1 MGLVACSDSASR
13 CNTAQLEEGLE
24 EGDDVMSQTEPPPT
38 RPAQNPVI
46 ADDQKAVCARSIH
59 IMAGGDL
66 PEFEAVVHPE
76 AVNREAVREPMASR
90 GRGPA
95 AFYATA
101 LWLRGAFSDLHW
113 DIHEIAADGDLV
125 AVHSTMSG
133 RHTGPFVQYDGAGA
147 VSQVMPPTGR
157 SFSSTQ
163 THWLRI
169 ADGKVIEHWANR
181 DDLATAQQ
189 AGWVP
194 PSPRYLIRMALAKRR
209 ARRT

>member
-1 MGLVACSDSASR
+1 M
-13 CNTAQLEEGLE
+13 
-24 EGDDVMSQTEPPPT
+24 MSQTEPTQT
-38 RPAQNPVI
+38 RLGENPVI
-46 ADDQKAVCARSIH
+46 ADDPKAVCVRSIH
-59 IMAGGDL
+59 IMSDGDL
-66 PEFEAVVHPE
+66 PEFESAVHPE
-76 AVNREAVREPMASR
+76 AVNREAAHEPMASR

-101 LWLRGAFSDLHW
+101 LWLRQAFSDLRW

-125 AVHSTMSG
+125 VVHTTMSG
-133 RHTGPFVQYDGAGA
+133 RHTGLFARYDDAGA

-163 THWLRI
+163 THWFRL

-194 PSPRYLIRMALAKRR
+194 PSPRYLIRMVLAKRR
-209 ARRT
+209 ARSAVNG